1 MDNAAVNITEVG
13 DLDLQ
18 EFLRREVER
27 QTREAEERRLRVERM
42 TVQLIKTLVNSID
55 AKDPYTNGHSV
66 RVAKYAVMLA
76 EKMGYEGEHLRQV
89 EYAALLHDV
98 GKIGIPDVILNKSSE
113 LTPEEYEIIKSH
125 PVIGGRILSEITE
138 IPNIALGA
146 KWHHER
152 YDGQG
157 YPDRLKG
164 EEIPEIA
171 RIICVADTYDAMA
184 SKRSYRDVLPQHI
197 VRKEIAKGRGSQ
209 FDPAIADIML
219 ELIDADK
226 SYVMKE

>member
-1 MDNAAVNITEVG
+1 
-13 DLDLQ
+13 
-18 EFLRREVER
+18 
-27 QTREAEERRLRVERM
+27 
-42 TVQLIKTLVNSID
+42 
-55 AKDPYTNGHSV
+55 
-66 RVAKYAVMLA
+66 MLA